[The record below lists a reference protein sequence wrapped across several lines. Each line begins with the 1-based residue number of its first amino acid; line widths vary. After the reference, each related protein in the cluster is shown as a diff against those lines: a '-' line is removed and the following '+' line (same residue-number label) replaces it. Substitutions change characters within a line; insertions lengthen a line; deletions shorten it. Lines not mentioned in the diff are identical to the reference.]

1 MFTEF
6 WISKR
11 YLKSDKKEKI
21 VSLTALI
28 SIVGIAI
35 GVMVLIVVIAVM
47 SGFDIYLQDKMI
59 GTNAHLFLEFY
70 GGNKEPYVLM
80 ERLKKIPHILASSPF
95 VAGQAFVKSGNNI
108 IGIDM
113 RGIDPKLQPEVSK
126 IKEYMKQGSLDL
138 EGNEV
143 ILGEELALRLGVRLG
158 DKLSLISPSTL
169 KPVDFKVKGLFNS
182 GMYLYDAGLV
192 MTSLKGAQDFF
203 TIGNLV
209 TGIAIKVDDVYK
221 VEQIKDDIYR
231 NLGGHGMYEA
241 RSWVDLNRNFLNA
254 LKLEKIVMFIIVTMT
269 TVVAA
274 FGIVSTLIMS
284 VMSKVRDIGILRA
297 VGAKARSVLAIFIFQ
312 GLSIGIT
319 GIILG
324 VIGGVTLALSLNN
337 IIDFI
342 SKIIGRRLIPED
354 IYYFDRI
361 PAYINSAD
369 ITLIIVCA
377 LVIILGAS
385 IYPAYYA
392 TKINPH
398 EAIRHE

>member
-1 MFTEF
+1 MFTEL
-6 WISKR
+6 WVSKR
-11 YLKSDKKEKI
+11 YLKSGRKEKI
-21 VSLTALI
+21 ISLTALI
-28 SIVGIAI
+28 SIIGIGI
-35 GVMVLIVVIAVM
+35 GVAVLIVVIAVM

-59 GTNAHLFLEFY
+59 GTNAHLFMEFY
-70 GGNKEPYVLM
+70 GGNRQPYLLI
-80 ERLKKIPHILASSPF
+80 EKLKKMPHILACSPL
-95 VAGQAFVKSGNNI
+95 VAGQAFVKLDSNI

-113 RGIDPKLQPEVSK
+113 RGIDPELQPRVSK
-126 IKEYMKQGSLDL
+126 LKEYMKEGSLDL

-143 ILGEELALRLGVRLG
+143 VLGEELALRLGVGLG

-203 TIGNLV
+203 NIGDLV
-209 TGIAIKVDDVYK
+209 TGIAIKTDDIYK
-221 VEQIKDDIYR
+221 VKEIKNEIYR
-231 NLGGHGMYEA
+231 NLGNLGMYEV

-254 LKLEKIVMFIIVTMT
+254 LKLEKAVMFIIVTMT

-297 VGAKARSVLAIFIFQ
+297 VGARARSVLAIFIFQ
-312 GLSIGIT
+312 GLSIGIA

-324 VIGGVTLALSLNN
+324 VAGGIALALSLNN
-337 IIDFI
+337 IVDFI
-342 SKIIGRRLIPED
+342 SKIIGRSLIPED
-354 IYYFDRI
+354 IYYFERI
-361 PAYINSAD
+361 PTYINSAD
-369 ITLIIVCA
+369 ISLIIVCA
-377 LVIILGAS
+377 LVISLGAS